1 MFSTEDDYCNNGKKS
16 FGCEKN
22 AQIDNLYES
31 IISVNNYLFN
41 KDFLKH
47 KENQYKFGCSF
58 FFDYL
63 FLYYISNAFI
73 EKKASL
79 IGEIVGLIDAALE
92 ADLSNALGHLYLIS
106 TIVEKECDITSITLL
121 MIKLY
126 DIKKDFIK
134 VIGLRAMKNAKC
146 LEDNMNNFLEI
157 KPMNE
162 KLQIIGKIL
171 SILLKINV
179 DI

>member
-1 MFSTEDDYCNNGKKS
+1 M
-16 FGCEKN
+16 
-22 AQIDNLYES
+22 
-31 IISVNNYLFN
+31 YL
-41 KDFLKH
+41 
-47 KENQYKFGCSF
+47 
-58 FFDYL
+58 
-63 FLYYISNAFI
+63 NAFI
-73 EKKASL
+73 ENKASL
-79 IGEIVGLIDAALE
+79 IGEIIGLIDAALE

-106 TIVEKECDITSITLL
+106 TIVEKECDITSIILL
-121 MIKLY
+121 MIKLN

>member
-1 MFSTEDDYCNNGKKS
+1 MNKTILLYCFLIIINLTNELSNNST
-16 FGCEKN
+16 
-22 AQIDNLYES
+22 DNYTNE
-31 IISVNNYLFN
+31 IIY
-41 KDFLKH
+41 
-47 KENQYKFGCSF
+47 
-58 FFDYL
+58 DYL
-63 FLYYISNAFI
+63 VDLLKGMSKGNEGKCANAFI

-79 IGEIVGLIDAALE
+79 IGEIVGLIEAALE

-106 TIVEKECDITSITLL
+106 TLVEKECDITSIILL
-121 MIKLY
+121 MIKLN

-179 DI
+179 DM

>member
-1 MFSTEDDYCNNGKKS
+1 MNKTILLYCFLIIINLTNELSNNST
-16 FGCEKN
+16 
-22 AQIDNLYES
+22 DNYTNE
-31 IISVNNYLFN
+31 IIY
-41 KDFLKH
+41 
-47 KENQYKFGCSF
+47 
-58 FFDYL
+58 DYL
-63 FLYYISNAFI
+63 VALLKGMSKGNEGKCSNAFI
-73 EKKASL
+73 ENKASL
-79 IGEIVGLIDAALE
+79 IGEIIGLIDAALE

-106 TIVEKECDITSITLL
+106 TLVEKECDITSITLL

>member
-1 MFSTEDDYCNNGKKS
+1 MNKTILLYCFLIIINLTNELSNNST
-16 FGCEKN
+16 
-22 AQIDNLYES
+22 DNYTNE
-31 IISVNNYLFN
+31 IIY
-41 KDFLKH
+41 
-47 KENQYKFGCSF
+47 
-58 FFDYL
+58 DYL
-63 FLYYISNAFI
+63 VALLKGMSKGNEGKCANAFI
-73 EKKASL
+73 ENKASL
-79 IGEIVGLIDAALE
+79 IGEIIGLIDAALE

-106 TIVEKECDITSITLL
+106 TLVEKECDITSIILL
-121 MIKLY
+121 MIKLN